1 MTGTKQRTRGL
12 IALVASAG
20 IAVLIHS
27 GVAIPYPDLK
37 AAYLISAGVA
47 LWGLI
52 DLGRSLGKV

>member
-1 MTGTKQRTRGL
+1 MTGTKRRTRGL

-20 IAVLIHS
+20 IAVLIHY

-52 DLGRSLGKV
+52 DLGR